1 MLASLSLMIVLRV
14 VKSQPRPG
22 EEAQVESGEQKQNLA
37 RAGWDLLVGM
47 FRTVFKRRT
56 GWMTTCILLQL
67 LAYTVINY

>member
-22 EEAQVESGEQKQNLA
+22 EEPQVEPGEQKQNLA
-37 RAGWDLLVGM
+37 RTGWDLLVGM
-47 FRTVFKRRT
+47 FRTVFRRRS

-67 LAYTVINY
+67 AAYTM